1 MNLITEKLNQ
11 NTVTVVSGN
20 PNGTYLYL
28 AYDMSAVLDDG
39 NELRVLP
46 VIGKG
51 GYQNV
56 MDVLH
61 LRGVDLGITQANIM
75 SYLKKTGEFGP
86 NIDARLAY
94 VARLYNEE
102 MHVLAGPGITRI
114 QDLSGKKV
122 NFSDVGS
129 GTQFS
134 TRLIF
139 ELLGIKAEEVNMG
152 QGDGY
157 QKVKSGEIAATVLIA
172 GKPTGAFG
180 KFKLE
185 PGMTLLPVPYTEALE
200 QDYLPTKLTNDDYPN
215 LIPKGSTLDTIAIP
229 SVLAVYN
236 WPRDTDRYR
245 RVASS
250 STPSSPSSRSSSSRP
265 VTSNGRK
272 PISRRPCAAGGG
284 SRRRRSGSSECQ
296 ASRGRRRP
304 RRHRSGGRARP
315 GGQGRAQRRGRAGAP
330 VSSVHGL
337 GEDAKDARLR
347 AAARQGGRRGG
358 RQPGTAHRGE
368 GRAVTGRRQAKARAA
383 GTACRRLAAA
393 CARRHDR
400 RRPRRYA
407 RPVAS
412 PGADKPRPTIA
423 VAATIPAE
431 PGERDG
437 DLRSD
442 RPSRCGAPQ
451 QLPALRG
458 LPPMAAL
465 SDGHSIAP
473 GAWAVSLAAL
483 PDLKIMLPA
492 GAAGRSEIVITLVT
506 VDGSMLA
513 ETKATLVIAAARQ
526 LERGQAQRD
535 AGPPRAPRCCG
546 LECRC
551 SPRLRPRPQSRVA
564 RRRIRPPRRRT
575 ATARSG

>member
-1 MNLITEKLNQ
+1 VRLILGVAAMAFAAVLVLPGGLAAQLFTQTPKQPAPAAKRAAPAVPPSRQALLTEKLNQ
-11 NTVTVVSGN
+11 NTVTVISGN

-39 NELRVLP
+39 NDLRVLP

-61 LRGVDLGITQANIM
+61 LKGVDLGITQANIM

-86 NIDARLAY
+86 GIDARLAY

-102 MHVLAGPGITRI
+102 MHVLAGPGIGRI

-152 QGDGY
+152 QADGY

-215 LIPKGSTLDTIAIP
+215 LIQKGSTLDTIAIP

-245 RVASS
+245 RVAKFIDAFF
-250 STPSSPSSRSSSSRP
+250 TKFPEFQQPARHVKWKEANITATLRGWRRFPAAEEWLAKNPDKQVAAAP
-265 VTSNGRK
+265 VAID
-272 PISRRPCAAGGG
+272 PDVV
-284 SRRRRSGSSECQ
+284 
-296 ASRGRRRP
+296 
-304 RRHRSGGRARP
+304 
-315 GGQGRAQRRGRAGAP
+315 RAQA
-330 VSSVHGL
+330 
-337 GEDAKDARLR
+337 
-347 AAARQGGRRGG
+347 
-358 RQPGTAHRGE
+358 
-368 GRAVTGRRQAKARAA
+368 AKAAPN
-383 GTACRRLAAA
+383 
-393 CARRHDR
+393 D
-400 RRPRRYA
+400 
-407 RPVAS
+407 
-412 PGADKPRPTIA
+412 
-423 VAATIPAE
+423 PAE
-431 PGERDG
+431 QER
-437 DLRSD
+437 LF
-442 RPSRCGAPQ
+442 Q
-451 QLPALRG
+451 QF
-458 LPPMAAL
+458 M
-465 SDGHSIAP
+465 D
-473 GAWAVSLAAL
+473 WA
-483 PDLKIMLPA
+483 K
-492 GAAGRSEIVITLVT
+492 
-506 VDGSMLA
+506 
-513 ETKATLVIAAARQ
+513 TKKR
-526 LERGQAQRD
+526 
-535 AGPPRAPRCCG
+535 
-546 LECRC
+546 
-551 SPRLRPRPQSRVA
+551 
-564 RRRIRPPRRRT
+564 
-575 ATARSG
+575 

>member
-1 MNLITEKLNQ
+1 VRLNCKVAAIAFAALLAFPTGLAAQLLAPAPKPAAPSPKRVAPAAPVARHAALTEKLNQ

-102 MHVLAGPGITRI
+102 MHVLAGPGITRV

-172 GKPTGAFG
+172 GKPTGAFA

-185 PGMTLLPVPYTEALE
+185 PGMTLLPVPYTEVLE
-200 QDYLPTKLTNDDYPN
+200 QDYLPTKLTSDDYPN
-215 LIPKGSTLDTIAIP
+215 LIQKGSTLDTIAIP

-245 RVASS
+245 RVAKFIDAFFSKFPEFQQPARHVKWKEANI
-250 STPSSPSSRSSSSRP
+250 TATLR
-265 VTSNGRK
+265 GW
-272 PISRRPCAAGGG
+272 RRFPAAEEWLDRNAKQVATG
-284 SRRRRSGSSECQ
+284 SV
-296 ASRGRRRP
+296 AIDP
-304 RRHRSGGRARP
+304 LVV
-315 GGQGRAQRRGRAGAP
+315 RAQA
-330 VSSVHGL
+330 
-337 GEDAKDARLR
+337 
-347 AAARQGGRRGG
+347 
-358 RQPGTAHRGE
+358 
-368 GRAVTGRRQAKARAA
+368 AKAAPNDAA
-383 GTACRRLAAA
+383 EQERLF
-393 CARRHDR
+393 
-400 RRPRRYA
+400 
-407 RPVAS
+407 
-412 PGADKPRPTIA
+412 
-423 VAATIPAE
+423 
-431 PGERDG
+431 
-437 DLRSD
+437 
-442 RPSRCGAPQ
+442 Q
-451 QLPALRG
+451 QF
-458 LPPMAAL
+458 M
-465 SDGHSIAP
+465 D
-473 GAWAVSLAAL
+473 WA
-483 PDLKIMLPA
+483 KTQK
-492 GAAGRSEIVITLVT
+492 R
-506 VDGSMLA
+506 
-513 ETKATLVIAAARQ
+513 
-526 LERGQAQRD
+526 
-535 AGPPRAPRCCG
+535 
-546 LECRC
+546 
-551 SPRLRPRPQSRVA
+551 
-564 RRRIRPPRRRT
+564 
-575 ATARSG
+575 